1 MSVYVKIVL
10 KVTVFLVGLAWVV
23 AVLFQTVLNVMPM
36 QLFAHSV
43 VLDMGHQE
51 AGVGHVLWLIVL
63 DVQPILILAKHVL
76 ILSV

>member
-1 MSVYVKIVL
+1 
-10 KVTVFLVGLAWVV
+10 
-23 AVLFQTVLNVMPM
+23 MPM

-63 DVQPILILAKHVL
+63 GVQPILILAKHVL